1 VLNNYM
7 WLNFKTVGGNM
18 KNSECECRC
27 LNEVIYEMF
36 KKSPNA
42 VILSDKNGDILL
54 KNNTFNTLF
63 KGNPSNIFKAL
74 NINSKQVISELKI
87 KGEYV
92 IEKISLL
99 LNDCTYYFKANFY
112 FICLN
117 EKEYIAL
124 ILNDI
129 TEPILMAKKIEDD
142 EAMLKKIFNG
152 IEDMIFM
159 TDLECKVTYYSASV
173 SRILGYDSKELIGTN
188 LQSIVHPEDLDEAK
202 KKFYS
207 YLNGE
212 PIIDNVNYRLLSK
225 NGEYIWVSFSH
236 ISFIEENSKKIRTII
251 ILREIAE
258 RLRLQMEWERLS
270 KELEYE
276 KLKSEFISKVSHELR
291 TPLNVIYG
299 IVQLLE
305 IFRKNDATFI
315 ENYDKFYPV
324 LKQNMYRLLRLTN
337 NIIDLTSIDAG
348 CMGLNLEN
356 VNIVSL
362 IEDICTSANN
372 YFNDKNIK
380 IIYNPHFEEKYIA
393 CDVEKIEKIIL
404 NILSNAV
411 KFSKEDKKIFV
422 EVSEDEENIFIIIKD
437 NGIGIPDELQKVI
450 FDRFKQADFS
460 FTRKNEGSG
469 IGLSIAQEFVKM
481 HGGEILLNSKEGE
494 GSEFII
500 RLPKNYIQDEVAA
513 TKIVNKNHLETV
525 NIEFSDIQ

>member
-1 VLNNYM
+1 
-7 WLNFKTVGGNM
+7 M
-18 KNSECECRC
+18 KNSEYECRN

-42 VILSDKNGDILL
+42 VILSEINGNILL
-54 KNNTFNTLF
+54 RNITFNSLF
-63 KGNPSNIFKAL
+63 KDNPSNIFNVL
-74 NINSKQVISELKI
+74 NINSMEIISELKT

-92 IEKISLL
+92 IEKISLS
-99 LNDCTYYFKANFY
+99 LNNCTYYFKANFY

-129 TEPILMAKKIEDD
+129 TSPILMAQKIQDD
-142 EAMLKKIFNG
+142 EAMLQKIFNG
-152 IEDMIFM
+152 IEDIIFM
-159 TDLECKVTYYSASV
+159 TDLECKVTYYTSSV
-173 SRILGYDSKELIGTN
+173 SRMLGYDPKELIGID
-188 LQSIVHPEDLDEAK
+188 LSSLIHPDDLDKAK

-207 YLNGE
+207 FLNGE
-212 PIIDNVNYRLLSK
+212 SVIDNDNYRLLCK
-225 NGEYIWVSFSH
+225 NGEYIWISFSH
-236 ISFIEENSKKIRTII
+236 ISFIEENNRKIGTIV

-258 RLRLQMEWERLS
+258 KLRLQKAWERLS

-291 TPLNVIYG
+291 TPLNVIYS

-305 IFRKNDATFI
+305 MFRKNDATFI

-393 CDVEKIEKIIL
+393 CDIEKIEKIIL
-404 NILSNAV
+404 NILSNAI
-411 KFSKEDKKIFV
+411 KFSGEDKKILV
-422 EVSEDEENIFIIIKD
+422 EVSEDDENILIIIKD
-437 NGIGIPDELQKVI
+437 NGIGIPEELQKVI

-481 HGGEILLNSKEGE
+481 HGGEILLNSKEGK
-494 GSEFII
+494 GSEFIVK
-500 RLPKNYIQDEVAA
+500 LPKNYIQDEVAA